1 MKWYFVTKNQNC
13 SDLLW
18 ERKCCNLEKLV
29 LKLEKIFGFRN
40 IQETLE
46 NTLFL
51 WELEKLICV
60 FCPMYDFGKQML
72 VGSEKNA
79 CLEKLMSLYMR
90 ISICSM
96 SENSF
101 TMGLGANSLTQA
113 FTMVKNVQY
122 CLRITRL
129 FNLMS
134 IVLYICFSCWLL
146 AHESRN

>member
-1 MKWYFVTKNQNC
+1 M
-13 SDLLW
+13 
-18 ERKCCNLEKLV
+18 
-29 LKLEKIFGFRN
+29 
-40 IQETLE
+40 
-46 NTLFL
+46 
-51 WELEKLICV
+51 

-113 FTMVKNVQY
+113 FTVVRIFQMLSNNYKAFYGELIYTCKIGLSGETCIFIQVRTCKFKPAKNVS
-122 CLRITRL
+122 L
-129 FNLMS
+129 
-134 IVLYICFSCWLL
+134 
-146 AHESRN
+146 

>member
-1 MKWYFVTKNQNC
+1 M
-13 SDLLW
+13 
-18 ERKCCNLEKLV
+18 
-29 LKLEKIFGFRN
+29 
-40 IQETLE
+40 
-46 NTLFL
+46 
-51 WELEKLICV
+51 

-113 FTMVKNVQY
+113 FTMVRIFQMLSNNYKAFYSPKYLEIQGCNQRGDWCDRSCTTSFIY
-122 CLRITRL
+122 SWSIRNILEHEFFCLGSL
-129 FNLMS
+129 GS
-134 IVLYICFSCWLL
+134 SGQ
-146 AHESRN
+146 